1 MSDGRGDTPLHDG
14 TPTLPEGTSD
24 AERGPGQIRRR
35 TIVKGAA
42 WSVPVIAATVAI
54 TAHAASVGTVRFTS
68 VPADSI
74 ACWPTR
80 SAFTLTV
87 TDEVPT
93 TVRIVHANGW
103 GGRWAPGAP
112 AAYPTDADGNVT
124 VPAGDI
130 IAGPI
135 SAAMY
140 AETAGGAKIGAF
152 FVVRLTGSLQFGD
165 GPANMPAGSNKDF
178 VRAYATNGGGVA
190 IKVDGEI
197 WRSEPGN
204 LAWTK
209 IGDGAD
215 VGPDTAG
222 YGNFSGDPDAVWIKG
237 GVLMW
242 GTGLTNMPA
251 ASNSDFVRVYTSES
265 SAIGIRSNGEIWRS
279 DGAGMP
285 WLKVGDGAS
294 TDLSAAAAG
303 SFGTPDPFWIKS
315 GVLQRGGA
323 PVTMPA
329 GGNSG
334 FVRVYA
340 TDHGAVAVKA
350 NREIWRAQDANPTW
364 VKIGDGAA
372 NGPDA
377 AGYANYGG
385 PDAVWIQAAD
395 CMLRWGTGPASMPTA
410 DNNGFVYA
418 YASDNG
424 AVAVKGNG
432 EIWRSKDT
440 EMPWIK
446 IGDGA
451 FGEASAAGFENFGG
465 SDAIWIRT
473 TTACD

>member
-1 MSDGRGDTPLHDG
+1 MSDGREDTPIHDV
-14 TPTLPEGTSD
+14 TPTPTPD
-24 AERGPGQIRRR
+24 ADAAQRPRQIRRR

-42 WSVPVIAATVAI
+42 WSVPVIAATVAVP
-54 TAHAASVGTVRFTS
+54 AHAASVGTVRVVTAPS
-68 VPADSI
+68 STL
-74 ACWPTR
+74 ACHPTT
-80 SAFTLTV
+80 SAFTFRV
-87 TDEVPT
+87 TDELPT
-93 TVRIVHANGW
+93 TVKLVFADGW

-112 AAYPTDADGNVT
+112 ASYPTDADGIVT
-124 VPAGDI
+124 IPAGDI
-130 IAGPI
+130 IAGHI
-135 SAAMY
+135 TSALY
-140 AETAGGAKIGAF
+140 AETAGGARGGSAL
-152 FVVRLTGSLQFGD
+152 VVRQTGSLQFGN
-165 GPANMPAGSNKDF
+165 GPANMPAASNKDF

-190 IKVDGEI
+190 IKVNGEI
-197 WRSEPGN
+197 WRSEPDN
-204 LAWTK
+204 LEWTK
-209 IGDGAD
+209 IGDGAETATD
-215 VGPDTAG
+215 AAG
-222 YGNFSGDPDAVWIKG
+222 YGNFSGNPDAVWIKG

-242 GTGLTNMPA
+242 GTGLANMPA
-251 ASNSDFVRVYTSES
+251 ASNSDFVRVYTSET

-303 SFGTPDPFWIKS
+303 SFGTPDPFWIKD

-323 PVTMPA
+323 PVAMPA

-334 FVRVYA
+334 FLRVYA

-350 NREIWRAQDANPTW
+350 NREIWRAQDTNPTW
-364 VKIGDGAA
+364 EKIGDGAS

-385 PDAVWIQAAD
+385 PEAVWIQNAD
-395 CMLRWGTGPASMPTA
+395 GMLRWGNGSASIPAA
-410 DNNGFVYA
+410 DNNGFVYV

-451 FGEASAAGFENFGG
+451 FREASAAGFENFGG